1 MTNKRASRAGEP
13 LIGTVPGQTSPR
25 RRILVADDEP
35 VIRSLITAVLVRSGY
50 DVDAAQDGAA
60 AWAALRAK
68 HYALLITD
76 NSMPKITGLELV
88 EMLRE
93 HAFTLPVIMAT
104 GVPPTEHLERH
115 PWLRISAILR
125 KPFAIEDL
133 LKTVNKTLHEADIIA
148 VEDQF
153 LSSSDTKNF
162 CLPVAIRSGEA
173 AERLAVDEP
182 MERL

>member
-104 GVPPTEHLERH
+104 GVPPTEHL
-115 PWLRISAILR
+115 
-125 KPFAIEDL
+125 
-133 LKTVNKTLHEADIIA
+133 KTVNKTLHYADIIA